1 MNSDHLSDWLTYIN
15 SNRPNE
21 GDFGLGRLE
30 DIYSQIVQSPVARKT
45 ILVGGTNGKGSTIE
59 FLKNFL
65 LSAGYKIGSYTSPHL
80 LEFNE
85 RIKINDKS
93 VEDKKIIRSFE
104 RIDKLKKKTR
114 LTYFDYATLAAFDI
128 FSEEELD
135 FAILEIGIG
144 GKYDPVNLINSDLSI
159 ITNIELDH
167 EKWLGSSL
175 EDIGDQKAAILKKG
189 KLAILGSEEMPN
201 SVMTKATEI
210 CSSHFQLN
218 KDFFVHEDKTHWSY
232 SFSEK
237 DCNLDLLSN
246 GSLNSD
252 AAASALTAY
261 NLLSNKEVGFQSIIE
276 NTQLK
281 GRCDIVNNFILD
293 VSHNPASVKNLISF
307 IEKNFKEQKFKA
319 IFASMS
325 EKDSSSIIKEIAH
338 LISEWNICF
347 IDDKRFDLPSLMNL
361 TKSIVKA
368 DVNIADT
375 VYSAVERGYYEGTPY
390 IVFGSFITVS
400 EAYRALDKIKLL
412 NRENS

>member
-21 GDFGLGRLE
+21 GDFGLERLE
-30 DIYSQIVQSPVARKT
+30 DIYSEIVQSPLARKT

-93 VEDKKIIRSFE
+93 IEDKKIIRSFE
-104 RIDKLKKKTR
+104 RIDNLKKKTR

-144 GKYDPVNLINSDLSI
+144 GKHDPVNLINSDLSI

-276 NTQLK
+276 NTKLK

-307 IEKNFKEQKFKA
+307 IEKNFKERKFKA

-347 IDDKRFDLPSLMNL
+347 IDDKRFDIPSLINL
-361 TKSIVKA
+361 TKSKVKA

>member
-30 DIYSQIVQSPVARKT
+30 DIYSQVVQSPVARKT

-93 VEDKKIIRSFE
+93 VRDEKIIRSFE

-175 EDIGDQKAAILKKG
+175 EDIGDQKAAILKRG
-189 KLAILGSEEMPN
+189 KLAILGSVEMPN

-276 NTQLK
+276 NTKLK

-307 IEKNFKEQKFKA
+307 IKKNFKERKFKA

-347 IDDKRFDLPSLMNL
+347 IDDKRFDIPSLINL
-361 TKSIVKA
+361 TKSKVKA
-368 DVNIADT
+368 DVNITET

>member
-21 GDFGLGRLE
+21 GDFGLERLE
-30 DIYSQIVQSPVARKT
+30 DIYSEIVQSPLARKT

-65 LSAGYKIGSYTSPHL
+65 LSAGFKIGSYTSPHL
-80 LEFNE
+80 LDFNE

-104 RIDKLKKKTR
+104 RIDNLKKKTR

-175 EDIGDQKAAILKKG
+175 EDFGDQKAAILKKG

-246 GSLNSD
+246 SSLNSD

-261 NLLSNKEVGFQSIIE
+261 NLLSNREVGFQSIIE

-307 IEKNFKEQKFKA
+307 IEKNFKERKFKA

-347 IDDKRFDLPSLMNL
+347 IDDKRFDIPSLINL
-361 TKSIVKA
+361 TKSKVKA

>member
-1 MNSDHLSDWLTYIN
+1 MNSDHLSDWLTFIN

-21 GDFGLGRLE
+21 GDFGLERLE
-30 DIYSQIVQSPVARKT
+30 EIYSEIVQGPLARKT

-65 LSAGYKIGSYTSPHL
+65 LSAGYNVGTYTSPHL

-144 GKYDPVNLINSDLSI
+144 GKYDPVNLINSDVSI

-175 EDIGDQKAAILKKG
+175 EDIGDQKAAILKRG

-201 SVMTKATEI
+201 SVMSKATEI

-237 DCNLDLLSN
+237 DCNLDHLSN
-246 GSLNSD
+246 GSLSSD

-261 NLLSNKEVGFQSIIE
+261 NLLSNKEVRFQSIIE
-276 NTQLK
+276 KTKLK
-281 GRCDIVNNFILD
+281 GRCDVVNNFILD

-307 IEKNFKEQKFKA
+307 IEKNFKERKFKA

-338 LISEWNICF
+338 LISEWNICL
-347 IDDKRFDLPSLMNL
+347 IDDKRFDIPSLINL
-361 TKSIVKA
+361 TKSKVKA

-375 VYSAVERGYYEGTPY
+375 VYSAVERGYYDGTPY

-400 EAYRALDKIKLL
+400 EAYKALDKIKLL
-412 NRENS
+412 NRENC

>member
-93 VEDKKIIRSFE
+93 VEDKKIISSFE

-175 EDIGDQKAAILKKG
+175 EDIGDQKAAILKRG

-261 NLLSNKEVGFQSIIE
+261 NLLSNREVGFQSIIE

-307 IEKNFKEQKFKA
+307 IEKNFKERKFKA

-347 IDDKRFDLPSLMNL
+347 IDDKRFDIPSLINL
-361 TKSIVKA
+361 TKSKVKA

>member
-21 GDFGLGRLE
+21 GDFGLERLE
-30 DIYSQIVQSPVARKT
+30 YIYSQIVQSPVARKT

-175 EDIGDQKAAILKKG
+175 EDIGDQKAAILKRG

-201 SVMTKATEI
+201 SVTTKAAEI

-218 KDFFVHEDKTHWSY
+218 KDFFIHEDKTHWSY

-347 IDDKRFDLPSLMNL
+347 IDDKRFDIPSLINL
-361 TKSIVKA
+361 TKSKVKA

>member
-1 MNSDHLSDWLTYIN
+1 MNSDHLSDWLKFIN

-21 GDFGLGRLE
+21 GDFGLERLE
-30 DIYSQIVQSPVARKT
+30 DIYSEIVQSPLAKKT

-65 LSAGYKIGSYTSPHL
+65 LSAGYKVGTYTSPHL

-93 VEDKKIIRSFE
+93 IKDNRIIRSFE
-104 RIDKLKKKTR
+104 RIDNLKKKTR

-135 FAILEIGIG
+135 FAVLEIGIG

-189 KLAILGSEEMPN
+189 KLAILGSDEMPN
-201 SVMTKATEI
+201 SVTTKATQI
-210 CSSHFQLN
+210 CSSHYQLN
-218 KDFFVHEDKTHWSY
+218 KDFFIQENKSHWSY

-237 DCNLDLLSN
+237 NCNLDLLSK
-246 GSLNSD
+246 GSLNND
-252 AAASALTAY
+252 AAASAITAY
-261 NLLSNKEVGFQSIIE
+261 NLLSNKEVEFQSIIE
-276 NTQLK
+276 NTKLK
-281 GRCDIVNNFILD
+281 GRCDIVDNFILD

-307 IEKNFKEQKFKA
+307 IEKNFKDQKFKA
-319 IFASMS
+319 IFAAMS

-338 LISEWNICF
+338 LISEWNISF
-347 IDDKRFDLPSLMNL
+347 IDDKRFDIPSLINL
-361 TKSIVKA
+361 TKSK
-368 DVNIADT
+368 VNVVVNTADT
-375 VYSAVERGYYEGTPY
+375 VYSAVERGYHEGTPY

-400 EAYRALDKIKLL
+400 EAYRALDTIKLL

>member
-21 GDFGLGRLE
+21 GDFGLERLE
-30 DIYSQIVQSPVARKT
+30 DIYSEIVQSPLARKT

-246 GSLNSD
+246 GSLNND
-252 AAASALTAY
+252 AAANALTAY

-276 NTQLK
+276 NTKLK

-307 IEKNFKEQKFKA
+307 IEKNFKERKFKA

-347 IDDKRFDLPSLMNL
+347 IDDKRFDIPSLINL
-361 TKSIVKA
+361 TKSKVKA

>member
-104 RIDKLKKKTR
+104 SIDKLKKKTR

-159 ITNIELDH
+159 NTNIELDH

-246 GSLNSD
+246 GSLNND
-252 AAASALTAY
+252 AAANALTAY

-307 IEKNFKEQKFKA
+307 IKKNFKERKFKA

-347 IDDKRFDLPSLMNL
+347 IDDKRFDIPSLINL
-361 TKSIVKA
+361 TKSKVKA
-368 DVNIADT
+368 DVNITET

>member
-15 SNRPNE
+15 SNKPNE
-21 GDFGLGRLE
+21 GDFGLERLE
-30 DIYSQIVQSPVARKT
+30 EIYSEIVQSPLASKT

-59 FLKNFL
+59 VLKNFL

-93 VEDKKIIRSFE
+93 MEDKKIIRSFE
-104 RIDKLKKKTR
+104 RIDNLKKKTR

-135 FAILEIGIG
+135 FAIFEIGIG

-175 EDIGDQKAAILKKG
+175 EDIGDQKAAILKRG

-201 SVMTKATEI
+201 SVTTKATEI
-210 CSSHFQLN
+210 CSSYFQLN
-218 KDFFVHEDKTHWSY
+218 KDFFIQEDSTHWSY

-237 DCNLDLLSN
+237 NCNVDFLSN
-246 GSLNSD
+246 ASLNSD

-261 NLLSNKEVGFQSIIE
+261 NLLSNKKVAFQSIIE
-276 NTQLK
+276 NTKLK
-281 GRCDIVNNFILD
+281 GRCDVVNNFILD

-307 IEKNFKEQKFKA
+307 IKKNFKDQKFKA
-319 IFASMS
+319 IFAAMS

-347 IDDKRFDLPSLMNL
+347 MEDERFDIPSLINL
-361 TKSIVKA
+361 TKSKVDA
-368 DVNIADT
+368 DVNVADT

-400 EAYRALDKIKLL
+400 EAYRALDKIRLL
-412 NRENS
+412 NHENS

>member
-85 RIKINDKS
+85 RIKINEKS
-93 VEDKKIIRSFE
+93 IEDNRIIGSFK
-104 RIDKLKKKTR
+104 RINNLKKKIR

-159 ITNIELDH
+159 ITNIQLDH

-261 NLLSNKEVGFQSIIE
+261 NLLSNREVGFQSIIE
-276 NTQLK
+276 RTQLK

-293 VSHNPASVKNLISF
+293 VSDNPASVKNLISF
-307 IEKNFKEQKFKA
+307 IKKNFKERKFKA

-347 IDDKRFDLPSLMNL
+347 IDDKRFDIPSLINL
-361 TKSIVKA
+361 TKSKVKA

>member
-175 EDIGDQKAAILKKG
+175 EDIGDQKAAILKRG

-261 NLLSNKEVGFQSIIE
+261 NLLSNREVGFQSIIE

-307 IEKNFKEQKFKA
+307 IEKNFKERKFKA

-347 IDDKRFDLPSLMNL
+347 IDDKRFDIPSLINL
-361 TKSIVKA
+361 TKSKVKA

>member
-21 GDFGLGRLE
+21 GDFGLERLE

-261 NLLSNKEVGFQSIIE
+261 NLLSNREVGFQSIIE

-307 IEKNFKEQKFKA
+307 IKKNFKERKFKA

-325 EKDSSSIIKEIAH
+325 EKDSSSIIEEIAH

-347 IDDKRFDLPSLMNL
+347 IDDKRFDIPSLINL
-361 TKSIVKA
+361 TKSKVTA

>member
-21 GDFGLGRLE
+21 GDFGLERLE

-135 FAILEIGIG
+135 FAILEIGLG

-175 EDIGDQKAAILKKG
+175 EDIGDQKAAILKRG

-201 SVMTKATEI
+201 SVLTKATEI

-237 DCNLDLLSN
+237 DCNLDHLSN
-246 GSLNSD
+246 GSLSSD

-276 NTQLK
+276 NSQLK

-307 IEKNFKEQKFKA
+307 IEKNFKERKFKA

-325 EKDSSSIIKEIAH
+325 EKDSSSIIKEIDY

-347 IDDKRFDLPSLMNL
+347 IDDKRFDIPSLINL
-361 TKSIVKA
+361 TKSKVKA

-375 VYSAVERGYYEGTPY
+375 VYSAVERGYYDGTPY

>member
-261 NLLSNKEVGFQSIIE
+261 NLLSNREVGFQSIIE

-307 IEKNFKEQKFKA
+307 IKKNFKERKFKA

-347 IDDKRFDLPSLMNL
+347 IDDKRFDIPSLINL
-361 TKSIVKA
+361 TKSKVKA

>member
-21 GDFGLGRLE
+21 GDFGLERLE

-45 ILVGGTNGKGSTIE
+45 ILVGGTNGTGSTIE

-261 NLLSNKEVGFQSIIE
+261 NLLSNREVGFQSIIE

-307 IEKNFKEQKFKA
+307 IKKNFKERKFKA

-347 IDDKRFDLPSLMNL
+347 IDDKRFDIPSLINL
-361 TKSIVKA
+361 TKSKVKA
-368 DVNIADT
+368 DVNITET

-412 NRENS
+412 NRENR

>member
-21 GDFGLGRLE
+21 GDFGLERLE
-30 DIYSQIVQSPVARKT
+30 DIYSEIVQSPVARKT

-261 NLLSNKEVGFQSIIE
+261 NLLSNREVGFQSIIE

-307 IEKNFKEQKFKA
+307 IKKNFKERKFKA

-347 IDDKRFDLPSLMNL
+347 IDDKRFDIPSLINL
-361 TKSIVKA
+361 TKSKVKA

>member
-189 KLAILGSEEMPN
+189 KLAVLGSEKMPN
-201 SVMTKATEI
+201 SVTTKATEI

-218 KDFFVHEDKTHWSY
+218 KDFFIQEDKTHWSY

-237 DCNLDLLSN
+237 DCNLDLISN
-246 GSLNSD
+246 GSLNID

-276 NTQLK
+276 NTKLK

-293 VSHNPASVKNLISF
+293 VSHNPASVKYLISF
-307 IEKNFKEQKFKA
+307 IEKNFKERKFKA

-347 IDDKRFDLPSLMNL
+347 IDDKRFDIPSLINL
-361 TKSIVKA
+361 TKSKVKA

>member
-93 VEDKKIIRSFE
+93 IADKKIIRSFE
-104 RIDKLKKKTR
+104 RIDNLKKKTR

-175 EDIGDQKAAILKKG
+175 EDIGDQKAAILKRG

-201 SVMTKATEI
+201 SVMSKATEI

-261 NLLSNKEVGFQSIIE
+261 NLLSNRKVGFQSIIE

-307 IEKNFKEQKFKA
+307 IEKNFKERKFKA

-347 IDDKRFDLPSLMNL
+347 IDDKRFDIPSLINL
-361 TKSIVKA
+361 TKRKVKA

>member
-21 GDFGLGRLE
+21 GDFGLERLE
-30 DIYSQIVQSPVARKT
+30 DIFSQIVQSPLARKT

-159 ITNIELDH
+159 ITNIQLDH

-261 NLLSNKEVGFQSIIE
+261 NLLSNREVGFQSIIE
-276 NTQLK
+276 STQLK

-307 IEKNFKEQKFKA
+307 IKKNFKERKFKA

-347 IDDKRFDLPSLMNL
+347 IDDNRFDIPSLINL
-361 TKSIVKA
+361 TKSKVKA

-375 VYSAVERGYYEGTPY
+375 VYSAVERGYYEGSPY

>member
-21 GDFGLGRLE
+21 GDFGLERLE
-30 DIYSQIVQSPVARKT
+30 DIYSQIVESTVARKT

-128 FSEEELD
+128 FSEEKLD

-261 NLLSNKEVGFQSIIE
+261 NLLSNREVGFQSIIE

-307 IEKNFKEQKFKA
+307 IKKNFKERKFKA

-347 IDDKRFDLPSLMNL
+347 IDDKRFDIPSLINL
-361 TKSIVKA
+361 TKSKVKA

-375 VYSAVERGYYEGTPY
+375 VYSAIERGYYEGTPY

>member
-59 FLKNFL
+59 LLNNFL

-93 VEDKKIIRSFE
+93 IEDKKIIRSFE
-104 RIDKLKKKTR
+104 RIDNLKKKTR

-261 NLLSNKEVGFQSIIE
+261 NLLSNREVGFQSIIE

-307 IEKNFKEQKFKA
+307 IKKNFKERKFKA

-347 IDDKRFDLPSLMNL
+347 IDDKRFDIPSLINL
-361 TKSIVKA
+361 TKSKVKA

>member
-307 IEKNFKEQKFKA
+307 IKKNFKEQKFKA

-347 IDDKRFDLPSLMNL
+347 IDDKRFDIPSLINL
-361 TKSIVKA
+361 TKSKVKA

-375 VYSAVERGYYEGTPY
+375 VYSAVESGYYEGTPY

>member
-93 VEDKKIIRSFE
+93 IEDKKIIRSFE
-104 RIDKLKKKTR
+104 RIDNLKKKTR

-144 GKYDPVNLINSDLSI
+144 GKHDPVNLINSDLSI

-175 EDIGDQKAAILKKG
+175 EDIGDQKAAILKRG
-189 KLAILGSEEMPN
+189 KLAVLGSEKMPN
-201 SVMTKATEI
+201 SVTTKATEI

-218 KDFFVHEDKTHWSY
+218 KDFFIQEDKTHWSY

-237 DCNLDLLSN
+237 DCNLDLISN
-246 GSLNSD
+246 GSLNID

-307 IEKNFKEQKFKA
+307 IKKNFKERKFKA

-347 IDDKRFDLPSLMNL
+347 MDDKRFDIPSLINL
-361 TKSIVKA
+361 TKSKVKA

>member
-21 GDFGLGRLE
+21 GDFGLARLE

-261 NLLSNKEVGFQSIIE
+261 NLLSNREVGFQSIIE

-307 IEKNFKEQKFKA
+307 IKKNFKERKFKA

-347 IDDKRFDLPSLMNL
+347 IDDKRFDIPSLINL
-361 TKSIVKA
+361 TKSKVKA

>member
-21 GDFGLGRLE
+21 GDFGLERLE

-93 VEDKKIIRSFE
+93 AKDKKIIRSFQ

-175 EDIGDQKAAILKKG
+175 EDIGDQKAAILKRG

-201 SVMTKATEI
+201 SVMSKATEI

-246 GSLNSD
+246 GSLNND

-307 IEKNFKEQKFKA
+307 IKKNFKERKFKA

-338 LISEWNICF
+338 LISEWNICL
-347 IDDKRFDLPSLMNL
+347 IDDKRFDIPSLINL
-361 TKSIVKA
+361 TKSKVKA

>member
-307 IEKNFKEQKFKA
+307 IKKNFKERKFKA

-347 IDDKRFDLPSLMNL
+347 MDDKRFDIPSLINL
-361 TKSIVKA
+361 TKSKVKA

>member
-261 NLLSNKEVGFQSIIE
+261 NLLSNREVGFQSIIE
-276 NTQLK
+276 STQLK

-307 IEKNFKEQKFKA
+307 IKKNFKERKFKA

-347 IDDKRFDLPSLMNL
+347 IDDKRFDIPSLINL
-361 TKSIVKA
+361 TKSKVKA

>member
-21 GDFGLGRLE
+21 GDFGLERLE
-30 DIYSQIVQSPVARKT
+30 DIYSQIVQSPLARKT

-261 NLLSNKEVGFQSIIE
+261 NLLSNREVGFQSIIE

-307 IEKNFKEQKFKA
+307 IEKNFKERKFKA

-347 IDDKRFDLPSLMNL
+347 IDDKRFDIPSLINL
-361 TKSIVKA
+361 TKSKVKA

-375 VYSAVERGYYEGTPY
+375 VYSAVERGYYEGTPH

>member
-21 GDFGLGRLE
+21 GDFGLERLE
-30 DIYSQIVQSPVARKT
+30 DIYSQIVQRPVASKT

-93 VEDKKIIRSFE
+93 IEDKNIIRSFE

-175 EDIGDQKAAILKKG
+175 EDIGDQKAAILKRG

-218 KDFFVHEDKTHWSY
+218 KDFFIQEDKTHWSY

-237 DCNLDLLSN
+237 NCNLDRLSN

-293 VSHNPASVKNLISF
+293 VSHNPASVKNLIAF
-307 IEKNFKEQKFKA
+307 IKKNFKDRKFKA
-319 IFASMS
+319 IFAAMS

-347 IDDKRFDLPSLMNL
+347 MEDERFDIPSLINL
-361 TKSIVKA
+361 TKSKVEA
-368 DVNIADT
+368 DVNVVDT

-400 EAYRALDKIKLL
+400 EAYRALDKIRLL
-412 NRENS
+412 KDENS

>member
-21 GDFGLGRLE
+21 GDFGLERLQ
-30 DIYSQIVQSPVARKT
+30 DIFSQIVQSPVARKT

-232 SFSEK
+232 SFSKK

-246 GSLNSD
+246 GSLNSN

-307 IEKNFKEQKFKA
+307 IKKNFKERKFKA

-347 IDDKRFDLPSLMNL
+347 IDDKRFDIPSLINL
-361 TKSIVKA
+361 TKSKVKA

-400 EAYRALDKIKLL
+400 EAYRALDKIRLL

>member
-30 DIYSQIVQSPVARKT
+30 DIYSQIVQSPIARKT

-261 NLLSNKEVGFQSIIE
+261 NLLSNREVGFQSIIE

-307 IEKNFKEQKFKA
+307 IKKNFKERKFKA

-347 IDDKRFDLPSLMNL
+347 IDDKRFDIPSLINL
-361 TKSIVKA
+361 TKSKVKA

>member
-21 GDFGLGRLE
+21 GDFGLERLE
-30 DIYSQIVQSPVARKT
+30 DIYSQIVQSPLARKT

-104 RIDKLKKKTR
+104 RIDSLKKKTR

-261 NLLSNKEVGFQSIIE
+261 NLLSNKEVGFKSIIE
-276 NTQLK
+276 NTKLK
-281 GRCDIVNNFILD
+281 GRCDVVNNFILD

-307 IEKNFKEQKFKA
+307 IKKNFKERKFKA

-347 IDDKRFDLPSLMNL
+347 IDDKRFDIPSLINL

-375 VYSAVERGYYEGTPY
+375 VYSAVERGYYGGTPY

-412 NRENS
+412 NSENS